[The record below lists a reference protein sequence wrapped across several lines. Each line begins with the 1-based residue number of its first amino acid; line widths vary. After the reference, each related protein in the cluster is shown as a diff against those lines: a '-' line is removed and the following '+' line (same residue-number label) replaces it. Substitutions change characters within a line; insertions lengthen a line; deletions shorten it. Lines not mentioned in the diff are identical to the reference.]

1 MTSLSILGPSAF
13 HGRGDWASLVRGK
26 GRISG
31 IKSPLEF
38 SLRNCLKSVLD
49 AFGGIARRVP
59 VLGLRSDSAE
69 SGF

>member
-1 MTSLSILGPSAF
+1 MLS
-13 HGRGDWASLVRGK
+13 GRFSVGGLSYP
-26 GRISG
+26 
-31 IKSPLEF
+31 PLEF